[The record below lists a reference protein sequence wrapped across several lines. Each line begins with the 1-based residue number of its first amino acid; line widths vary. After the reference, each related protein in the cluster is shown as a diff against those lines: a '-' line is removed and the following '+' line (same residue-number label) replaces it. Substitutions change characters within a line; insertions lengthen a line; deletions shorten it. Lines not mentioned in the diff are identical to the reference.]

1 MSGSVSGIRVTTLA
15 NGVRVVSDG
24 MPTVESVSIGIWV
37 KAGARF
43 ETPEINGAAH
53 LLEHMMFKGTPRR
66 SAQQIAETIE
76 NVGGHINA
84 YTAREVTAYYAKVL
98 KDDAALTLDVIAD
111 FLQHSL
117 FDEDELGR
125 ERSVVLQE
133 IGQAH
138 DTPDDVV
145 FDNFQAVAYPDQA
158 LGRPVLGR
166 PEIVSAMPRD
176 ALVGF
181 HDRHYHGGSL
191 VVAAAGNIA
200 HETLV
205 ALAEEH
211 LSELG
216 AGAAPSVRAASYAG
230 GESREIR
237 SLEQVHFVMGFR
249 GAPVGS
255 DDYYALSVLSN
266 LFGGGMSSRLF
277 QEIRERRG
285 LVYSID
291 TFLSAFS
298 DDGVFGIYAGTGPD
312 LVEEFVPALCDEI
325 ARLSSSLTEAE
336 IARARAQLKS
346 NLLMGMESTG
356 ARAERAGQQML
367 LYDRVVS
374 VGELVENIENVT
386 LETLSTN
393 ARRLL
398 EATPSLATI
407 GPATRMESFDAM
419 RRRLAA

>member
-1 MSGSVSGIRVTTLA
+1 MSEVQITTLS
-15 NGVRVVSDG
+15 NGVRVVSDE
-24 MPTVESVSIGIWV
+24 MPTVESVSIGLWV
-37 KAGARF
+37 RAGARF
-43 ETPEINGAAH
+43 ETPEVNGVAH

-66 SAQQIAETIE
+66 TSQQIAETIE

-98 KDDAALTLDVIAD
+98 KNDAALAIDVIAD
-111 FLQHSL
+111 FLQNSL
-117 FDEDELGR
+117 IDEHELTR

-133 IGQAH
+133 IGQAR

-145 FDNFQAVAYPDQA
+145 FDNFQAVAFPEQP

-166 PEIVSAMPRD
+166 PDVVGQMSRD
-176 ALVGF
+176 AIVGF
-181 HDRHYHGGSL
+181 HDQHYHGGSIVL
-191 VVAAAGNIA
+191 AAAGSITHDA
-200 HETLV
+200 LV
-205 ALAEEH
+205 ALAEQH
-211 LSELG
+211 LADIPPGTPLG
-216 AGAAPSVRAASYAG
+216 LPTATYAG
-230 GESREIR
+230 GEIREER
-237 SLEQVHFVMGFR
+237 DLEQVHFVIGFR
-249 GAPVGS
+249 GAPVGT
-255 DDYYALSVLSN
+255 DEYYALSVLSN

-298 DDGVFGIYAGTGPD
+298 DEGVFGVYAGTGPD
-312 LVEEFVPALCDEI
+312 LIEEFVPALCDEI
-325 ARLSSSLTEAE
+325 SRLSSTLSEDE
-336 IARARAQLKS
+336 IARARTQLKA

-374 VGELVENIENVT
+374 VGELVEKIENVT
-386 LETLSTN
+386 PETLAISARQLLQST
-393 ARRLL
+393 
-398 EATPSLATI
+398 PCLATI
-407 GPATRMESFDAM
+407 GPATNMESFDAI

>member
-1 MSGSVSGIRVTTLA
+1 MTGVRISTLA
-15 NGVRVVSDG
+15 NGVRVVSDE
-24 MPTVESVSIGIWV
+24 MPTVESVSIGLWV

-43 ETPEINGAAH
+43 EAPEVNGVAH

-66 SAQQIAETIE
+66 SALEIAETIE

-98 KDDAALTLDVIAD
+98 KDDAAMAIDVIAD
-111 FLQHSL
+111 FLQNSL
-117 FDEDELGR
+117 FDERELER

-145 FDNFQAVAYPDQA
+145 FDNFQALAYPDQP

-166 PEIVSAMPRD
+166 PEVVGQMPRD

-181 HDRHYHGGSL
+181 HGRHYCGGSIVL
-191 VVAAAGNIA
+191 AAAGNIA
-200 HETLV
+200 HDALL
-205 ALAEEH
+205 ALAETH
-211 LSELG
+211 LAG
-216 AGAAPSVRAASYAG
+216 VPAGAAQALPRAAYAG
-230 GESREIR
+230 GESRETR
-237 SLEQVHFVMGFR
+237 DLEQVHFVIGFR

-255 DDYYALSVLSN
+255 DAYYALSVLSN

-312 LVEEFVPALCDEI
+312 LVAEFIPALCDEI
-325 ARLSSSLTEAE
+325 SRLASTLTEDE
-336 IARARAQLKS
+336 IARARTQLKS

-374 VGELVENIENVT
+374 VEELVEKIENVT
-386 LETLSTN
+386 PETLATS

-398 EATPSLATI
+398 ESAPTLATI
-407 GPATRMESFDAM
+407 GPATNMESFEAI

>member
-1 MSGSVSGIRVTTLA
+1 MNDIKITTLA
-15 NGVRVVSDG
+15 NGVRVVTDE
-24 MPTVESVSIGIWV
+24 MPAVESVSVGIWV
-37 KAGARF
+37 RAGARF
-43 ETPEINGAAH
+43 ETDEVNGVAH

-66 SAQQIAETIE
+66 TALQIAEAIE
-76 NVGGHINA
+76 DVGGHINA

-98 KDDAALTLDVIAD
+98 KEDAALAVDVIAD
-111 FLQHSL
+111 ILQNSL
-117 FDEDELGR
+117 FDEDELTR

-145 FDNFQAVAYPDQA
+145 FDNLQSIAFPDQP

-166 PEIVSAMPRD
+166 PEVVGQMPRD
-176 ALVGF
+176 AVVGF
-181 HDRHYHGGSL
+181 HGRHYHGGSIVL
-191 VVAAAGNIA
+191 AAAGNMSHA
-200 HETLV
+200 ALV

-211 LSELG
+211 LSRVV
-216 AGAAPSVRAASYAG
+216 AGQAEPLLQARYAG
-230 GESREIR
+230 GEHRETR
-237 SLEQVHFVMGFR
+237 DLEQVHFVLGFQ

-298 DDGVFGIYAGTGPD
+298 DNGVFGIYAGTGPD
-312 LVEEFVPALCDEI
+312 LVEEFVPSLCGEIADLAGSLREDEI
-325 ARLSSSLTEAE
+325 L
-336 IARARAQLKS
+336 RARTQLKS

-356 ARAERAGQQML
+356 ARAERVGQQML

-374 VGELVENIENVT
+374 VEELVEKIENVT
-386 LETLSTN
+386 PERLAGL
-393 ARRLL
+393 ARRVF
-398 EATPSLATI
+398 ASAPSLATV
-407 GPATRMESFDAM
+407 GPVTAMESFDTIS
-419 RRRLAA
+419 RRLAA

>member
-1 MSGSVSGIRVTTLA
+1 MSGIRGTTLP
-15 NGVRVVSDG
+15 NGVRVVSDV

-43 ETPEINGAAH
+43 EPLEVNGVAH
-53 LLEHMMFKGTPRR
+53 LLEHMMFKGTALR

-76 NVGGHINA
+76 SVGGHINA

-98 KDDAALTLDVIAD
+98 KDDAALALDVIAD
-111 FLQHSL
+111 FLQNSL

-145 FDNFQAVAYPDQA
+145 FDNFQATAYPDQA

-166 PEIVSAMPRD
+166 PEIVGKMPRD
-176 ALVGF
+176 AIVGF
-181 HDRHYHGGSL
+181 HKRHYHGGSI
-191 VVAAAGNIA
+191 VVAAAGNIT
-200 HETLV
+200 HEALV
-205 ALAEEH
+205 AMADAH
-211 LSELG
+211 LSTVP
-216 AGAAPSVRAASYAG
+216 AGDVPTLPAARYAG
-230 GESREIR
+230 GESRETRI
-237 SLEQVHFVMGFR
+237 LEQVHFVLGFC
-249 GAPVGS
+249 GSPVGS
-255 DDYYALSVLSN
+255 DDYYSLSVLSN
-266 LFGGGMSSRLF
+266 LLGGGMSSRLF

-298 DDGVFGIYAGTGPD
+298 DAGVFGIYAGTGPD
-312 LVEEFVPALCDEI
+312 LVGEFVPALCDEI
-325 ARLSSSLTEAE
+325 SGLASSLTEAE

-374 VGELVENIENVT
+374 VGELAEKIENVT
-386 LETLSTN
+386 LETLSRN
-393 ARRLL
+393 ARQLL
-398 EATPSLATI
+398 ASAPCLATI
-407 GPATRMESFDAM
+407 GPATNMESFDAM

>member
-1 MSGSVSGIRVTTLA
+1 MSDIQITTLP
-15 NGVRVVSDG
+15 NGVRVVTDE
-24 MPTVESVSIGIWV
+24 MPAVESVSVGMWV
-37 KAGARF
+37 RAGARF
-43 ETPEINGAAH
+43 ETNEVNGVAH

-66 SAQQIAETIE
+66 TAQEIAEAVE

-98 KDDAALTLDVIAD
+98 KDDAALAVDVIAD
-111 FLQHSL
+111 ILQNSL
-117 FDEDELGR
+117 FDEGELSR

-133 IGQAH
+133 IGQAR

-145 FDNFQAVAYPDQA
+145 FDNFQGVAFPDQP
-158 LGRPVLGR
+158 LGRPVLGL
-166 PEIVSAMPRD
+166 PEVVGRMPRE
-176 ALVGF
+176 AIVGF
-181 HDRHYHGGSL
+181 HGRHYHGGSIVL
-191 VVAAAGNIA
+191 AAAGNMSHAALI
-200 HETLV
+200 

-211 LSELG
+211 LSGVG
-216 AGAAPSVRAASYAG
+216 AGKAEVLPQALYAG
-230 GESREIR
+230 GEKRETR
-237 SLEQVHFVMGFR
+237 DLEQIHFVMGFR

-312 LVEEFVPALCDEI
+312 LVDEFVPALCGEI
-325 ARLSSSLTEAE
+325 AELAGSLREDE

-374 VGELVENIENVT
+374 VGELVEKIENVT
-386 LETLSTN
+386 PQTLARLAQNMFSTK
-393 ARRLL
+393 
-398 EATPSLATI
+398 PSLATV
-407 GPATRMESFDAM
+407 GPASAMESFDAIS
-419 RRRLAA
+419 RRLAA